1 VSRNFDLL
9 AQIEVERQSGVEVHR
24 TRLTSDKAV
33 PKDEASSSTGD
44 MGQDEIMRLV
54 QSVFLASNETS
65 RRQVVFCGVDEE
77 TSSGSVCASTA
88 RMLAASSARSVC
100 LVDANLRSPHL
111 SRILGVKT
119 APFAV
124 KLDSLRGQCV
134 DLAENLWFAGARV
147 LGGNGLTLPPIDE
160 LRSRLAELLEHFDY
174 VLIDAPGAGGS
185 GDAAALGQAAGAAI
199 LVVEAN
205 RTRRLTARKAKE
217 TLESAGVELI
227 GTVLHNRLFPI
238 PEGIY
243 KRL

>member
-1 VSRNFDLL
+1 
-9 AQIEVERQSGVEVHR
+9 
-24 TRLTSDKAV
+24 
-33 PKDEASSSTGD
+33 
-44 MGQDEIMRLV
+44 
-54 QSVFLASNETS
+54 
-65 RRQVVFCGVDEE
+65 
-77 TSSGSVCASTA
+77 
-88 RMLAASSARSVC
+88 
-100 LVDANLRSPHL
+100 
-111 SRILGVKT
+111 
-119 APFAV
+119 
-124 KLDSLRGQCV
+124 
-134 DLAENLWFAGARV
+134 V